1 MVYIII
7 LLLLEINFLTE
18 SYFQESNGS
27 DKRNVKLCFNVVDAI
42 PMIHLIYW
50 PGIGAAQS
58 SSPCWSSVWIKINDR
73 VVTPHIPLTDQEEF
87 VTNSQIKLFIILQ
100 LSLLDSF

>member
-1 MVYIII
+1 MDSLLRLNNTSDQRGFFVIPGSGINMVYIII

-50 PGIGAAQS
+50 LVSELHSHPHHVGAQFGS
-58 SSPCWSSVWIKINDR
+58 K
-73 VVTPHIPLTDQEEF
+73 
-87 VTNSQIKLFIILQ
+87 
-100 LSLLDSF
+100 